1 LITNSV
7 NLPRLTPLLME
18 LLLLTFITAFGVVL
32 LSTPSLIKV
41 AILKRLFDEPT
52 EARKLHK
59 RVVPTVGGIIIFAGT
74 FFSFVLWFP
83 SDTLLDIDVGDS
95 SYLKNAL
102 TLQVTK
108 SALNDF
114 KYILATVFVLF
125 FVGAKD
131 DIIGTAPIKRLAAH
145 ILVALMIVLM
155 ADIRIKSM
163 HGIFGIDEIPFWS
176 SIFISL
182 FSIIVIIN
190 AFNFI
195 DGIDGLAGGIGFIAS
210 MIFGVWFYLANDI
223 VMSLLSFSL
232 AGSIFAFLFFNFSP
246 ASIFMGDSGSTT
258 IGLLLAVLSLKAIV
272 TPSADVSDTIIGEMH
287 RPILVMATLSY
298 PLIDTLRIFV
308 YRTVKGI
315 SPFEADKNHIHH
327 ALLDTGMGHRG
338 VAFTLYGAT
347 VLMVAL
353 TFLFRKMS
361 PTTEFLLIFSTA
373 IALAQ
378 VPFFFKKQKNDKLKA
393 DVKGTNGHGK
403 VSAEVK
409 KKLFHNKEF

>member
-1 LITNSV
+1 
-7 NLPRLTPLLME
+7 ME
-18 LLLLTFITAFGVVL
+18 LVLLTFITAFGVVL
-32 LSTPSLIKV
+32 LCTPSLIKV

-52 EARKLHK
+52 EERKLHK
-59 RVVPTVGGIIIFAGT
+59 RVIPTVGGIIIFAGT
-74 FFSFVLWFP
+74 FFAFVLWFP

-95 SYLKNAL
+95 GYLKNAL

-114 KYILATVFVLF
+114 KYILAAVFVLF

-155 ADIRIKSM
+155 AEIRIKSM
-163 HGIFGIDEIPFWS
+163 HGIFGVDEIPFWS

-182 FSIIVIIN
+182 FAIIAIIN

-195 DGIDGLAGGIGFIAS
+195 DGIDGLAAGIGCIAAAV
-210 MIFGVWFYLANDI
+210 FGVWFYTAQDI

-232 AGSIFAFLFFNFSP
+232 SGSLLAFLFFNFSP

-258 IGLLLAVLSLKAIV
+258 IGLILSVLAIKAIE
-272 TPSADVSDTIIGEMH
+272 TPSADVSDTIIGEIQ
-287 RPILVMATLSY
+287 RPIFVMAVLSY

-308 YRTVKGI
+308 YRSVKGV

-327 ALLDTGMGHRG
+327 ALLENGLSHRWTS
-338 VAFTLYGAT
+338 FTLYAANLLIIGIAIL
-347 VLMVAL
+347 V
-353 TFLFRKMS
+353 RGMS
-361 PTTEFLLIFSTA
+361 PTVSFLITFLSA
-373 IALAQ
+373 VALAQ
-378 VPFFFKKQKNDKLKA
+378 VPFLIKGKKRSKLKA
-393 DVKGTNGHGK
+393 DVRSGSNGHSK
-403 VSAEVK
+403 VSPEVK
-409 KKLFHNKEF
+409 KKLFHDKEF